1 MPDLYP
7 KFDMPDLVEAV
18 EDTSIA
24 YPKSWLFDFDTGDF
38 VLDGAGNVVEADGLT
53 TWAQWCVKAV
63 LTQRL
68 AFVVYNWDYGVDIEN
83 VMKQPTR
90 AVTEAELEKE
100 ITEALMT
107 DPRTAEVKNFTF
119 EWSGDELTVSFI
131 IVNAAGVP
139 AEIRVGVGYR
149 EVMREF
155 SISKVEQTISDWLRG
170 ELVNV
175 EPTEDGKLVIK
186 SVAQPTFT
194 RNSIA
199 YKSDGSQVA
208 ENVPRFE
215 AGKFGQGI
223 MIEEGTTNL
232 LPSNDAQGKTLF
244 PSNDSSR
251 SSNTLETS
259 FGLNDLYSLKSVQLV
274 VTTNKGFYS
283 SFYPTVA
290 GNVYTFSYYVYNA
303 TSTSHNFVAR
313 LSFYDGSG
321 NLVLA
326 FESNSVPVPAQQW
339 KRISVTAT
347 APSGSTQC
355 RVVGWES
362 GTTSQVGDVY
372 YFDSFQLEQKAYA
385 TSWTVGTRQ
394 PEILKIPTNIVTP
407 TVGTVSVW
415 VNVNDASKRQNVY
428 IYPTIFSAD
437 VAGGGKAIWLYH
449 RSDAAKWRFQ
459 FVNESDVGKII
470 EVDDSITPNGW
481 HHFAI
486 SWSASKM
493 ALYIDGIKRGEQ
505 PNPPLPASFIGV
517 YIGCWGTG
525 ANQIDTVLDDFA
537 LYNRQLSDNEVQ
549 AIYNSNQPAPITENT
564 TYALRFDNNLKVGRG
579 GYRRNKIYLQSLG
592 ICQGS
597 YIEWSADMPANTT
610 AKVYTSLDDVNFTEA
625 VNGAAIEGLSE
636 GVSLSDKA
644 LTIKQIMTTEDVE
657 SLPYFTKLQY
667 SISGKVYLRG

>member
-7 KFDMPDLVEAV
+7 KFDMPDLVEEV

-53 TWAQWCVKAV
+53 AWAQWCVKAV

-175 EPTEDGKLVIK
+175 EPTENGELVIK

-194 RNSIA
+194 RDSIA

-208 ENVPRFE
+208 VNVPRSE

-223 MIEEGTTNL
+223 LIEEGTTNL
-232 LPSNDAQGKTLF
+232 LPSNDAQGKTRF
-244 PSNDSSR
+244 SSNDKR
-251 SSNTLETS
+251 YSSNTLETS
-259 FGLNDLYSLKSVQLV
+259 FGLNDLYSLKSDQLV
-274 VTTNKGFYS
+274 FTTNRGFYS
-283 SFYPTVA
+283 PFYPTVA

-303 TSTSHNFVAR
+303 TSTSHNFIAR
-313 LSFYDGSG
+313 LIFYDGSG
-321 NLVLA
+321 NLVRI
-326 FESNSVPVPAQQW
+326 FYSNSVPVPAQQW

-347 APSGSTQC
+347 APSDSTQC

-372 YFDSFQLEQKAYA
+372 YFDNFQLEQKEYA

-394 PEILKIPTNIVTP
+394 PEILEIPTNIVTP

-415 VNVNDASKRQNVY
+415 VNVNDASKRQVGV
-428 IYPTIFSAD
+428 YPTIFCAD
-437 VAGGGKAIWLYH
+437 VAGSGKAIWLFH
-449 RSDAAKWRFQ
+449 RSGTAQWRFQ
-459 FVNESDVGKII
+459 FKNESGVGETI

-486 SWSASKM
+486 SWSANKM

-505 PNPPLPASFIGV
+505 PNPPLPASFIEV

-525 ANQIDTVLDDFA
+525 ANQIDTVLDDFV

-564 TYALRFDNNLKVGRG
+564 TYALRFDGGLNFGRG
-579 GYRRNKIYLQSLG
+579 GYYISPEYDLSTVGNYVKHRVYWQEDADKEECLVYAKLDNQSDWTQL
-592 ICQGS
+592 
-597 YIEWSADMPANTT
+597 T
-610 AKVYTSLDDVNFTEA
+610 
-625 VNGAAIEGLSE
+625 NGG
-636 GVSLSDKA
+636 
-644 LTIKQIMTTEDVE
+644 
-657 SLPYFTKLQY
+657 SLPIVEGQDLTGRKIQFKVKLLDL
-667 SISGKVYLRG
+667 V

>member
-175 EPTEDGKLVIK
+175 EPTENGELVIK

-232 LPSNDAQGKTLF
+232 FPLAKSVVVSGGSDPYFFSITSGLVQGGTYTLRALIKAEVNDGTVSSRMTIKFNYSDGTSEIYTTGQFPKDGIEREYVLTKTANAAKTLTSISGWILDH
-244 PSNDSSR
+244 SNPGTGKYQS
-251 SSNTLETS
+251 
-259 FGLNDLYSLKSVQLV
+259 
-274 VTTNKGFYS
+274 
-283 SFYPTVA
+283 
-290 GNVYTFSYYVYNA
+290 
-303 TSTSHNFVAR
+303 AR
-313 LSFYDGSG
+313 
-321 NLVLA
+321 N
-326 FESNSVPVPAQQW
+326 
-339 KRISVTAT
+339 I
-347 APSGSTQC
+347 
-355 RVVGWES
+355 
-362 GTTSQVGDVY
+362 
-372 YFDSFQLEQKAYA
+372 QLEQKPYA
-385 TSWTVGTRQ
+385 TSFTDGTRAVETLTIPTAGVLNPQKGTVEFWVKTPSMEHLSSHNSMLFTTASSTNYNNSLFGYWLYATRKLRMLVGTGTSYTVLEGTTVLQ
-394 PEILKIPTNIVTP
+394 PNTWYYIVFKWTSNSASIYLNGQLEAQRSLTPNLIFSKTFRIGCTHVNTEFLDSLIDDLRISSRARTDAEIL
-407 TVGTVSVW
+407 
-415 VNVNDASKRQNVY
+415 
-428 IYPTIFSAD
+428 SA
-437 VAGGGKAIWLYH
+437 Y
-449 RSDAAKWRFQ
+449 Q
-459 FVNESDVGKII
+459 
-470 EVDDSITPNGW
+470 
-481 HHFAI
+481 
-486 SWSASKM
+486 
-493 ALYIDGIKRGEQ
+493 
-505 PNPPLPASFIGV
+505 
-517 YIGCWGTG
+517 
-525 ANQIDTVLDDFA
+525 
-537 LYNRQLSDNEVQ
+537 
-549 AIYNSNQPAPITENT
+549 SNQPLPIDENT

-597 YIEWSADMPANTT
+597 HIEWSAEIPTNTT

-644 LTIKQIMTTEDVE
+644 LMIKQIMTTEDA
-657 SLPYFTKLQY
+657 SITPMFSRLQY

>member
-7 KFDMPDLVEAV
+7 KFDMPDLVEEV

-175 EPTEDGKLVIK
+175 EPTEDGELVIK

-208 ENVPRFE
+208 VNVPRFE

-232 LPSNDAQGKTLF
+232 F
-244 PSNDSSR
+244 P
-251 SSNTLETS
+251 
-259 FGLNDLYSLKSVQLV
+259 
-274 VTTNKGFYS
+274 TNL
-283 SFYPTVA
+283 A
-290 GNVYTFSYYVYNA
+290 
-303 TSTSHNFVAR
+303 
-313 LSFYDGSG
+313 LSFSSAWTRGALNGTYTVSIKSGTGS
-321 NLVLA
+321 LVLSGGA
-326 FESNSVPVPAQQW
+326 SGTVNVGSSLTFTVSKAT
-339 KRISVTAT
+339 VTFT
-347 APSGSTQC
+347 PSG
-355 RVVGWES
+355 
-362 GTTSQVGDVY
+362 GTPAY
-372 YFDSFQLEQKAYA
+372 CQLEQKAYA
-385 TSWTVGTRQ
+385 TSWTVGTRRPEELVIPTAGVIKQNEGSIEVWFYYKPNGIYQRLVSFVGSKIGGYKDLQFDITNLGTVRFQ
-394 PEILKIPTNIVTP
+394 PYRTDSSMISVASSVVLNEGWHYAVCTWNNSEIKVVVDNQAPVKKAYGGGIAALDTYFTIGKEHKSDMAFLNSIIDEVRISNRVRTDAEIL
-407 TVGTVSVW
+407 
-415 VNVNDASKRQNVY
+415 
-428 IYPTIFSAD
+428 SA
-437 VAGGGKAIWLYH
+437 Y
-449 RSDAAKWRFQ
+449 Q
-459 FVNESDVGKII
+459 
-470 EVDDSITPNGW
+470 
-481 HHFAI
+481 
-486 SWSASKM
+486 
-493 ALYIDGIKRGEQ
+493 
-505 PNPPLPASFIGV
+505 
-517 YIGCWGTG
+517 
-525 ANQIDTVLDDFA
+525 
-537 LYNRQLSDNEVQ
+537 
-549 AIYNSNQPAPITENT
+549 SNQPLPIDENT

-579 GYRRNKIYLQSLG
+579 GYRRNKIYLQSPG

-597 YIEWSADMPANTT
+597 RIEWSAEIPTNTT

-644 LTIKQIMTTEDVE
+644 LTIKQIMTTEDA
-657 SLPYFTKLQY
+657 SITPKFNRLQY
-667 SISGKVYLRG
+667 SIDGKVSLGG

>member
-175 EPTEDGKLVIK
+175 EPTENGELVIK
-186 SVAQPTFT
+186 SVAQPTFI

-208 ENVPRFE
+208 VNVPRFE

-223 MIEEGTTNL
+223 LIEEGTTNL
-232 LPSNDAQGKTLF
+232 LSSDDAQGKTQF
-244 PSNDSSR
+244 NSNNYSH

-274 VTTNKGFYS
+274 VTNNKGFYS
-283 SFYPTVA
+283 SSYPTVA

-303 TSTSHNFVAR
+303 TSTSHNFTAR
-313 LSFYDGSG
+313 LQFFDGSG
-321 NLVLA
+321 NLVQY
-326 FESNSVPVPAQQW
+326 FSSNSVPVPAQQW

-355 RVVGWES
+355 KVAGWES

-372 YFDSFQLEQKAYA
+372 YFDSFQLEQKPYA

-394 PEILKIPTNIVTP
+394 PEVITVPTAGNVISFQEGSIGLWFNIERIPPSSFLVLADFNNL
-407 TVGTVSVW
+407 VGSVFQIR
-415 VNVNDASKRQNVY
+415 VLNDASLYCVLSTNGTDLYRSTGTVVAKTWQYVVATWSPNGYKVY
-428 IYPTIFSAD
+428 LNGS
-437 VAGGGKAIWLYH
+437 
-449 RSDAAKWRFQ
+449 
-459 FVNESDVGKII
+459 KII
-470 EVDDSITPNGW
+470 EVLGTPTFTVRDNR
-481 HHFAI
+481 
-486 SWSASKM
+486 
-493 ALYIDGIKRGEQ
+493 LYIGSVRATSRFANGI
-505 PNPPLPASFIGV
+505 
-517 YIGCWGTG
+517 
-525 ANQIDTVLDDFA
+525 IDDLTI
-537 LYNRQLSDNEVQ
+537 YNRALSDNEVQ

-597 YIEWSADMPANTT
+597 YIEWSAEMPANTT

-644 LTIKQIMTTEDVE
+644 LMIKQIMTTEDA
-657 SLPYFTKLQY
+657 SITPMFSRLQY